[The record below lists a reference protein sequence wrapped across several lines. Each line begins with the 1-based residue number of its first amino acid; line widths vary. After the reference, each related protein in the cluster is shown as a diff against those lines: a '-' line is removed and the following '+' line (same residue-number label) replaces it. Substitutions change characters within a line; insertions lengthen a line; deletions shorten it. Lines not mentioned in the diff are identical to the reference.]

1 MPSYVCVVGCAV
13 ACVCVNMCLYT
24 GVFTASEVSSEGAV
38 NLFLPFHKLDNGAD
52 AW

>member
-1 MPSYVCVVGCAV
+1 MV
-13 ACVCVNMCLYT
+13 CVCVNVCVSA
-24 GVFTASEVSSEGAV
+24 GVFTVSEVSSEGAV